1 MPTGEDTTGFSA
13 RELRYLRSL
22 PAVEHVSRKR
32 ITYAPWF
39 KLDCMKRYAAGGS
52 PVHIFREAGLDPS
65 MIGYKRIERCFARWR
80 TDIDINAPE
89 HAPEHAQGG
98 HSAAGA
104 GSADAG
110 RTADEHSVAGAGST
124 AAGSAA
130 GMPGGTAAGSST
142 SGAETDASGHPA
154 RGKTDNTD
162 NEELTEI
169 VQEAQDEGDVRGLII
184 TQQARRIDALEQVN
198 QQLRATIRELETEYG
213 EGSNP
218 GHAAPAA

>member
-104 GSADAG
+104 GS
-110 RTADEHSVAGAGST
+110 T

-218 GHAAPAA
+218 GHAAPLPDTPAA